1 MKDYKLG
8 IGQISN
14 ITNLKLDIESMVIG
28 YPMANENEW
37 LNSLSEYDWTKIVD
51 ILEQVWTW
59 MIYYLLK
66 HTLLIII

>member
-14 ITNLKLDIESMVIG
+14 ITNLKLDIEIMVIG

-59 MIYYLLK
+59 MIYYLL

>member
-37 LNSLSEYDWTKIVD
+37 LNEF
-51 ILEQVWTW
+51 
-59 MIYYLLK
+59 
-66 HTLLIII
+66 TLGI

>member
-37 LNSLSEYDWTKIVD
+37 LNSLSENMIELKLWTFWNKC
-51 ILEQVWTW
+51 E
-59 MIYYLLK
+59 
-66 HTLLIII
+66 HE

>member
-1 MKDYKLG
+1 MKNYKPG

-59 MIYYLLK
+59 MIYYLL

>member
-37 LNSLSEYDWTKIVD
+37 LNSLSEYD
-51 ILEQVWTW
+51 
-59 MIYYLLK
+59 
-66 HTLLIII
+66 